1 MPFAVGKVVFQSPF
15 VTRKP
20 GDVIEI
26 QEKENIVVSTL
37 RKTVEGQRQTVIQLQ
52 RKIDDLGAQNEELRK
67 SITITPQQAGAI
79 KYQAQHAISLQA
91 QLDQLALWLRENK
104 GAEISRGEHNGQEL
118 IPLILKYLGGTLP
131 PPLKPETEGKVN

>member
-1 MPFAVGKVVFQSPF
+1 MPFSVGKIVFQSPF

-26 QEKENIVVSTL
+26 KEKENIVVSTF
-37 RKTVEGQRQTVIQLQ
+37 RKTVEGQRQTIIQLQ

-67 SITITPQQAGAI
+67 SITITPQQVEAF
-79 KYQAQHAISLQA
+79 KNQSQYVISLQT

-104 GAEISRGEHNGQEL
+104 AVEISRGEHNGQEL